1 MITARGG
8 RDALGSPWARRLGG
22 PGAGLTLGLILG
34 LIVLALLAV
43 ASLLL
48 GARAITA
55 ATAWHGFVAFDP
67 TNSDH
72 LLIRYL
78 RVPRALVAIV
88 AGAALGAAGVVMQA
102 LTRNPLAEPGLLGV
116 NAGAAAGVVVAIAG
130 FGGSGVAGSI
140 FGGLV
145 GAALAGLAVVLLGG
159 LMGRFSPVRLVL
171 TGSALSVVL
180 LALTQIITV
189 NSDAEVFDRF
199 RHWAVGSL
207 EGRGYEV
214 LAPVTVLVGLG
225 LAIVA
230 GLARALD
237 AVVLGDDLARGLGA
251 SPAAVWSLAS
261 LAVILLAGAAT
272 AAAGPISF
280 LGLAAPHVARAV
292 VGPSHRWLIA
302 YAMLIGALLMLAA
315 DCAGRLIIRSGEID
329 VGVMVALIGAPFFI
343 ALVRKGR
350 LARHG

>member
-1 MITARGG
+1 MITSQAGRG
-8 RDALGSPWARRLGG
+8 AVGSPWAHRSGG
-22 PGAGLTLGLILG
+22 PGVGLILCLVLG
-34 LIVLALLAV
+34 LLLLALVAA

-48 GARAITA
+48 GARPIGA
-55 ATAWHGFVAFDP
+55 ASAWNAVVAFDP

-78 RVPRALVAIV
+78 RLPRTLVAIV
-88 AGAALGAAGVVMQA
+88 TGAALGAAGVVMQA

-130 FGGSGVAGSI
+130 FGGLGVAGSI

-145 GAALAGLAVVLLGG
+145 GATLAGLAVILLGG
-159 LMGRFSPVRLVL
+159 LMGRFNPVRLVL
-171 TGSALSVVL
+171 TGSALSVIL

-189 NSDAEVFDRF
+189 NSEAEVFDRF

-214 LAPVTVLVGLG
+214 LTPVTVLVGLG
-225 LAIVA
+225 LAIA
-230 GLARALD
+230 AALARDLD

-251 SPAAVWSLAS
+251 SPAVVWAMSS
-261 LAVILLAGAAT
+261 LAVILLAGGAT

-292 VGPSHRWLIA
+292 VGPRHRWLIV
-302 YAMLIGALLMLAA
+302 YAMLTGAGLMLAA
-315 DCAGRLIIRSGEID
+315 DCAGRLIVRSGEID

-350 LARHG
+350 LSGHA